1 MPRDFRKKTFSKV
14 LRGYSPEEVE
24 AYLAFVNNE
33 YQKLDK
39 KNNENARNL
48 AAALKKNEAVEF
60 ELNNNPIE
68 MKSAEELAEPVRK
81 AEREAAAI
89 VAEAEKKAAAII
101 AEASRQAAIE
111 AEKITEEACRYSD
124 EMRERSEGMAKTAD
138 AIYNEILSFRDT
150 MFELYNNHIE
160 QVESIVDSADS
171 FSSRVESLRDSSLN
185 GSSVN
190 TDDETDEEDVDTE
203 DEESFDDSSEDGEEA
218 EFSEIEED
226 NEPYV
231 EEEITD
237 DSGTRDIYID
247 PFADED
253 EEFED
258 AEEVK
263 EISDDESG
271 DYELTED
278 DIARQK
284 QLDKFFGILNDSELL
299 SAEDEDSDF
308 EDEPTRVLD
317 MGGKTESLRKSK
329 SANNDFGDIDSIL
342 DGNDVRDMSLTDEFD
357 IVYAGSTSK
366 KNVDEIR
373 RQPTVAPTA
382 PPKKN
387 VKHFAK

>member
-60 ELNNNPIE
+60 ELNNNPVE
-68 MKSAEELAEPVRK
+68 MKSAEELAESVRK
-81 AEREAAAI
+81 AEKEARAI
-89 VAEAEKKAAAII
+89 IAEAEKKAAAII
-101 AEASRQAAIE
+101 AEASKQAAVE
-111 AEKITEEACRYSD
+111 AEKITEEACRYSE
-124 EMRERSEGMAKTAD
+124 EMRERSDGMAKTAD

-171 FSSRVESLRDSSLN
+171 FSSRVEALS
-185 GSSVN
+185 GSSPMPE
-190 TDDETDEEDVDTE
+190 DETDEENDDTE
-203 DEESFDDSSEDGEEA
+203 DAESYDTDVKEAEDDSE
-218 EFSEIEED
+218 
-226 NEPYV
+226 YV
-231 EEEITD
+231 AEEITD
-237 DSGTRDIYID
+237 EDGIRDIYID

-253 EEFED
+253 EE
-258 AEEVK
+258 AEESEEVE
-263 EISDDESG
+263 EISEDKSG

-308 EDEPTRVLD
+308 EPEHTRVLD
-317 MGGKTESLRKSK
+317 IGGKTDSLRKAK
-329 SANNDFGDIDSIL
+329 TDKNDFGDIDSIL

>member
-60 ELNNNPIE
+60 ELNNNPVE

-81 AEREAAAI
+81 AEREARAI
-89 VAEAEKKAAAII
+89 IAEAEKKAAAII
-101 AEASRQAAIE
+101 AEASKQAAVE
-111 AEKITEEACRYSD
+111 AEKITEEACRYSE
-124 EMRERSEGMAKTAD
+124 EMRERSDGMAKTAD

-171 FSSRVESLRDSSLN
+171 FSSRVEALN
-185 GSSVN
+185 GSSPMPE
-190 TDDETDEEDVDTE
+190 DETDEENGDTE
-203 DEESFDDSSEDGEEA
+203 DAESYDTDVEEA
-218 EFSEIEED
+218 EDDSE
-226 NEPYV
+226 YV
-231 EEEITD
+231 AEEITD
-237 DSGTRDIYID
+237 ENGIRDIYID

-253 EEFED
+253 EEAED
-258 AEEVK
+258 AEEVEK
-263 EISDDESG
+263 TSEDESG

-284 QLDKFFGILNDSELL
+284 QLDKFFGILDDSELL

-308 EDEPTRVLD
+308 EPEPTRVLD
-317 MGGKTESLRKSK
+317 IGGKTESLRKAK
-329 SANNDFGDIDSIL
+329 NDKNDFGDIDSIL